1 MKKYFLVSC
10 ILLLAFTTK
19 LQAEVADETAKD
31 NTAFRVMP
39 TISSNPT
46 QGTGIGATAI
56 AIYQV
61 DKQSS
66 PSQGILTGQY
76 SDTDSY
82 NVFAVNK
89 MFFSSDKWQSNT
101 VAGVVFNNS
110 SFDLS
115 SEFMPPVLPPLGLDG
130 AIKFNVEISV
140 VLQQMLY
147 EIYDDYYIGGQL
159 MFIDQSFSGLNPL
172 GEVFL
177 KAKGIE
183 DSSRGGYGFTLS
195 YDTRTKKE
203 KFFPTDSTFI
213 NFNVNQFP
221 EALGIKQQYYNS
233 TLNARKYI
241 PGFKASDVF
250 AMQAFAQYSSEDTPD
265 GALAALGARNVIR
278 GFPIGLY
285 KTRNMLAAQGEYRYR
300 LGESRFRLTAFG
312 GYAILS
318 GGSKGTA
325 SGNRDGDNGDYYS
338 GGLGVHFILEKKQ
351 QLDYRVNVAYTSDD
365 EASLYASINQ
375 AF

>member
-19 LQAEVADETAKD
+19 LQAEVADKTAAD

-39 TISSNPT
+39 TVSSNPS
-46 QGTGIGATAI
+46 QGTGIGATAVV
-56 AIYQV
+56 IYQA

-76 SDTDSY
+76 TDTDSY
-82 NVFAVNK
+82 NVFAINK
-89 MFFSSDKWQSNT
+89 MFFSNDKWQSNT
-101 VAGVVFNNS
+101 LVGVVYNNS
-110 SFDLS
+110 SYDLTGD
-115 SEFMPPVLPPLGLDG
+115 FMPPVLPPIEFDD
-130 AIKFNVEISV
+130 AIKFNVEIYV
-140 VLQQMLY
+140 VGQQVLY
-147 EIYDDYYIGGQL
+147 EIQDDYYIGGQL
-159 MFIDQSFSGLNPL
+159 VFIDQSFVGLNPL

-177 KAKGIE
+177 KGKGIE
-183 DSSRGGYGFTLS
+183 DSTRGGYGFTFS

-203 KFFPTDSTFI
+203 RFYPTDSTLL
-213 NFNVNQFP
+213 NFNVNHFP
-221 EALGIKQQYYNS
+221 VALGIEQQYYNS

-241 PGFKASDVF
+241 PGYKASDVF
-250 AMQAFAQYSSEDTPD
+250 AMQAFAQYSSENTPD
-265 GALAALGARNVIR
+265 GALAALGARNILR

-285 KTRNMLAAQGEYRYR
+285 KARNMLAAQGEYRYR

-312 GYAILS
+312 GYARLS
-318 GGSKGTA
+318 GGSAGTEN
-325 SGNRDGDNGDYYS
+325 GNRDNDNGDYYS
-338 GGLGVHFILEKKQ
+338 GGLGVHYILEEKQ